1 MGSYEQWDTLIRQC
15 VCWVKAEGLSQFG
28 VEDPAEAVTQNYEN
42 DPETQ
47 KLRSILMGWYT
58 VHGSKQIRVG
68 EVLRLAEEQGTK
80 GFLIAE
86 PNEDQAELLEALREI
101 AGEPDKV
108 NTRRLGRWIER
119 HEGRVLDGMKFERGP
134 RERGSARW
142 MVRKL

>member
-1 MGSYEQWDTLIRQC
+1 
-15 VCWVKAEGLSQFG
+15 
-28 VEDPAEAVTQNYEN
+28 
-42 DPETQ
+42 
-47 KLRSILMGWYT
+47 MGWYT

-80 GFLIAE
+80 GFLIEE

-119 HEGRVLDGMKFERGP
+119 QEGRVLDGMKLERGQQQ
-134 RERGSARW
+134 RGSARW
-142 MVRKL
+142 MVRKV